1 MHAADQVRLR
11 KRTIDDLLQYTYYNQ
26 RYRRYEAVSS
36 SLFEGPA
43 QYNYSAF
50 SSFDPIEPV
59 IQSKAYILPYG
70 VNAIQVTT
78 TEKGITSRDIISKL
92 ESSEKCVSSSNTC
105 SSGCAQWHV
114 D

>member
-1 MHAADQVRLR
+1 MNL
-11 KRTIDDLLQYTYYNQ
+11 IIFLFFQYTYYNQ

-43 QYNYSAF
+43 QYNYSTF

-59 IQSKAYILPYG
+59 AQSKAYILPYG

-78 TEKGITSRDIISKL
+78 TEKGITSRDIISKKNNL
-92 ESSEKCVSSSNTC
+92 KKKIFHKYFSGNTKWN
-105 SSGCAQWHV
+105 AY
-114 D
+114 